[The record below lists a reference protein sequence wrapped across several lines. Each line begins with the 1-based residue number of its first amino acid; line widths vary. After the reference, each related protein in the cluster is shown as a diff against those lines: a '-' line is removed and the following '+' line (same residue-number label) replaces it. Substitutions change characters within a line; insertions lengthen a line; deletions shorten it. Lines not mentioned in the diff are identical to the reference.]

1 MASMYDIKGFDVTPL
16 DKDKVADFTA
26 RMETLQREQLREQKD
41 LQVRPLIY
49 LFLIRVVDAI
59 SSLPRRL
66 RTRQNRTSTTRRPA
80 SCLTFSKAT
89 SISASQIVTA
99 S

>member
-41 LQVRPLIY
+41 LQVSTQTD
-49 LFLIRVVDAI
+49 LFLTCVVDAI
-59 SSLPRRL
+59 LFLPRRL
-66 RTRQNRTSTTRRPA
+66 RTRQNRTSTTRRLA

>member
-41 LQVRPLIY
+41 LQVRHLIY
-49 LFLIRVVDAI
+49 IYDLCCRCYLAFFLADREQDKIGRVPQEG
-59 SSLPRRL
+59 PR
-66 RTRQNRTSTTRRPA
+66 A
-80 SCLTFSKAT
+80 
-89 SISASQIVTA
+89 V
-99 S
+99 

>member
-41 LQVRPLIY
+41 LQVRH
-49 LFLIRVVDAI
+49 
-59 SSLPRRL
+59 
-66 RTRQNRTSTTRRPA
+66 
-80 SCLTFSKAT
+80 
-89 SISASQIVTA
+89 
-99 S
+99 